1 MQLIHKECGHLEYK
15 LYLEKN
21 GSRDSY
27 GIEVFEHS
35 KSVRRIPDMG
45 NDKSNLNKLVSLLNE
60 MDTGLSE
67 LDYIIED
74 YLTFFDV

>member
-1 MQLIHKECGHLEYK
+1 MKLIHRERDHLQYK

-21 GSRDSY
+21 GLRDSY
-27 GIEVFEHS
+27 GIEVFDRG
-35 KSVRRIPDMG
+35 KSVRHISDMG
-45 NDKSNLNKLVSLLNE
+45 NDKGNLNKLVSLLNE
-60 MDTGLSE
+60 MDTDLSE

>member
-1 MQLIHKECGHLEYK
+1 MEYK

-35 KSVRRIPDMG
+35 KRVRRIPDMG
-45 NDKSNLNKLVSLLNE
+45 DDKGNLNKLVSLLNE

>member
-1 MQLIHKECGHLEYK
+1 MDTTTPLSSLPEEAVSVVKSGDWVDYTSSQ
-15 LYLEKN
+15 
-21 GSRDSY
+21 SY
-27 GIEVFEHS
+27 AYSFEETF
-35 KSVRRIPDMG
+35 
-45 NDKSNLNKLVSLLNE
+45 DKGNLNKLVSLLNE

>member
-1 MQLIHKECGHLEYK
+1 MEYK

-35 KSVRRIPDMG
+35 KSVRRISDMG
-45 NDKSNLNKLVSLLNE
+45 DDKGNLNKLVSLLNE
-60 MDTGLSE
+60 MDTDLSE

>member
-1 MQLIHKECGHLEYK
+1 MQLIHKECDHLKYK

-27 GIEVFEHS
+27 GIEVFECE

-45 NDKSNLNKLVSLLNE
+45 NDKGNLSKLVSLLNE
-60 MDTGLSE
+60 MDTDLSE